1 MRIVLDTNVVLS
13 ALLWRGTPY
22 HLLQSIRRS
31 EHVLLFSSVA
41 LLTELAEVLVRPA
54 LATRLILIGREAH
67 ELLAD
72 YVDAV
77 ELVAPS
83 SVPRVVAADVDD
95 DQVIAAAVAAEADLV
110 ITGDRALLALGSHGK
125 TRVVSPAEATNLLV
139 GAGP

>member
-110 ITGDRALLALGSHGK
+110 ITGDRALLALGRHGK